1 MWPVTKQKACTGSNC
16 HPVTS
21 PEPQA
26 GRKREAESR
35 SCAEE
40 EGLAAVCML
49 GNDMG
54 KHLERRLRQC
64 ISFSIVA
71 KSPE

>member
-54 KHLERRLRQC
+54 KH
-64 ISFSIVA
+64 
-71 KSPE
+71 